1 MSSEKINK
9 KAADQIKAAIKSLSD
24 KERLLLLWMI
34 ADFIKGNIFYKDAPK
49 SLLDVFVEILPVS
62 AKYMTDE

>member
-1 MSSEKINK
+1 MITLQKRN
-9 KAADQIKAAIKSLSD
+9 AANQTKAAIKELSD

-34 ADFIKGNIFYKDAPK
+34 ADFSKGNIFYKDAPK
-49 SLLDVFVEILPVS
+49 KLTDILIELLPKA

>member
-1 MSSEKINK
+1 MITLQKRN
-9 KAADQIKAAIKSLSD
+9 AANQTKAAIKELSD

-34 ADFIKGNIFYKDAPK
+34 ADFSKGNIFYKDAPK
-49 SLLDVFVEILPVS
+49 KLTDVFIELLPKA